1 MVSKFDEIPWNEIIK
16 KEARGIDDADF
27 GEIQSVDPE
36 YVLTQKGMID
46 KEFFSFPKN
55 LAQGYDGDRVWFKVT
70 EEEARNSYMQS
81 QNVDILD
88 QGDSSSNNIET
99 DTTYNNSLSNTKTEE
114 EKIIPLMAEKLD
126 IAKTEV
132 VDEVIITKEPVK
144 DTKTEQIP
152 VMHEELTIEI
162 RPVTNDH
169 QSSLQSSNINNN
181 NNNNNNNNTSNEENE
196 ILKPVENKTHIRIP
210 LKREEVEVSRT
221 PYVKEEIVV
230 KKKPVSGT
238 QTVTEELVSEKIVDP
253 KI

>member
-1 MVSKFDEIPWNEIIK
+1 MVSNFDEIPWNEIIK

-36 YVLTQKGMID
+36 YVITQKGIID
-46 KEFFSFPKN
+46 KEIFSFPKN
-55 LAQGYDGDRVWFKVT
+55 LAQGYDGDRIWFKVT
-70 EEEARNSYMQS
+70 EEEARNSYLQT
-81 QNVDILD
+81 QNVNFLD

-99 DTTYNNSLSNTKTEE
+99 ETTYDNSLSNTKTEE

-132 VDEVIITKEPVK
+132 EDEVIITKEPVK

-162 RPVTNDH
+162 RPVTNN
-169 QSSLQSSNINNN
+169 QSSLLSSNNNHH
-181 NNNNNNNNTSNEENE
+181 TSNEENE
-196 ILKPVENKTHIRIP
+196 ILKPVENKTNIRIP

-230 KKKPVSGT
+230 KKKPV
-238 QTVTEELVSEKIVDP
+238 TETRTVSEEIITEKVEDP
-253 KI
+253 LV

>member
-27 GEIQSVDPE
+27 GEIKNVNSESV
-36 YVLTQKGMID
+36 LAQKGLID

-55 LAQGYDGDRVWFKVT
+55 LVQGYDGDRVWFKVT

-81 QNVDILD
+81 QNVNLD
-88 QGDSSSNNIET
+88 QGDSSSDNKIEKT
-99 DTTYNNSLSNTKTEE
+99 ETSDDEDNSLSNTKEE
-114 EKIIPLMAEKLD
+114 EQEKIIPLMAEKLD
-126 IAKTEV
+126 ITKTEV
-132 VDEVIITKEPVK
+132 IDEVIITKEPVK

-162 RPVTNDH
+162 RPVTND
-169 QSSLQSSNINNN
+169 QSSSYNNN
-181 NNNNNNNNTSNEENE
+181 NNSMEQKKE
-196 ILKPVENKTHIRIP
+196 ILKPVENKTNIRIP

-230 KKKPVSGT
+230 KKKPV
-238 QTVTEELVSEKIVDP
+238 TETRTVSEEIITEKVEDP
-253 KI
+253 PL